1 MLMIAARIIGA
12 PSFRGKIEEM
22 DAELTKVIDDFD
34 RAVNVEAL
42 RLANETSSKPY
53 FLNLS
58 IVDPHGFCIE
68 RTERDR
74 VEREQ
79 AEQERA
85 DKELLL
91 RRLNPVEAGY
101 HRDLRCMDGTRQS
114 LLSHIMDWAANKSE
128 EKNVLQSNAYWLYGS
143 PGIGKTSLSHSIC
156 ANLHERNHLAGAF
169 FCRRDDPTLSDPINI
184 LPTFIHKLSII
195 FPPFQTIVAKQLRDD
210 PNLTPESMQ
219 GSLFLDFIRSLPS
232 QPDHTLVFLIDA
244 LDECGNAQRRSGLL
258 KVLTDAAAQA
268 PWLKIIITSRTELDI
283 QRFFDTLPK
292 PSYLPYDLSR
302 DQDAS
307 ADLRTF
313 ARGQFDS
320 VATEWHLDLP
330 WPEESDFD
338 RATSRANGLFIY
350 IKTLVLAL
358 ESCDD
363 PQESL
368 KAALQDS
375 AGTGLESLYGLYTS
389 ILKAQIKHNT
399 AEFQRMIGVVL
410 ATAPYRAL
418 CDETI
423 AELAGVKAHL
433 VKRWVDALSSLLYRD
448 EAANRG
454 VRVRHLS
461 VYDFFVSDSCDYRV
475 NVRGAD
481 VQLGIACLNTM
492 VTQLRFNI
500 CKLEDS
506 RLANTDIKDLPSRIE
521 QNIPDALQYSCI
533 HWSNHLCFPPDD
545 RDQRVLVLESLKN
558 FFEGLYPVFWIEA
571 LSVMGRVPIGA
582 PSLRRLISW
591 VRVSTSLAYCSSHSE
606 MIQSG
611 YRMRIR
617 CFLGE
622 SRISVISSLLSTPPF
637 PSALHISIFQRPHS
651 CPHSRRYRAFSA
663 SNLMGLSKFEWEGCC
678 RGQRRH

>member
-1 MLMIAARIIGA
+1 MIAARIIGG
-12 PSFRGKIEEM
+12 SSYRQKIEEM
-22 DAELTKVIDDFD
+22 DGELTKVIDDFD
-34 RAVNVEAL
+34 RAVNVESL
-42 RLANETSSKPY
+42 RLANETSSKLY
-53 FLNLS
+53 FLDLS
-58 IVDPHGFCIE
+58 MIDPYEFCIE
-68 RTERDR
+68 RAERDR

-79 AEQERA
+79 AEQDRA

-91 RRLNPVEAGY
+91 RRLKPVEAGY
-101 HRDLRCMDGTRQS
+101 HRDLRCMEGTRQS
-114 LLSHIMDWAANKSE
+114 LLNRLMDWVANESGKE
-128 EKNVLQSNAYWLYGS
+128 NGLQSNAYWLYGS
-143 PGIGKTSLSHSIC
+143 PGVGKTSLSHSIC

-169 FCRRDDPTLSDPINI
+169 FCRRDDPNLSEPTNI

-195 FPPFQTIVAKQLRDD
+195 FPPFRAIVAKHLRDD
-210 PNLTPESMQ
+210 PNLTPETMQ
-219 GSLFLDFIRSLPS
+219 GSLFLDFIRSLPR

-258 KVLTDAAAQA
+258 KVLTDAASQA

-283 QRFFDTLPK
+283 QRFFDSLTK
-292 PSYLPYDLSR
+292 SSYLPYDLSR

-313 ARGQFDS
+313 ARSQFNS

-330 WPEESDFD
+330 WPEESDFN
-338 RATSRANGLFIY
+338 RATARANGLFIY

-358 ESCDD
+358 ENCED

-375 AGTGLESLYGLYTS
+375 AGTGLESLYGLYSS
-389 ILKAQIKHNT
+389 ILKAQIKHNN
-399 AEFQRMIGVVL
+399 AELQRMIGVVL

-423 AELAGVKAHL
+423 AELAGVKPHL

-448 EAANRG
+448 EAANQG

-461 VYDFFVSDSCDYRV
+461 VYDFFVSDQCDYQV

-481 VQLGIACLNTM
+481 VQLGIACLKTM

-506 RLANTDIKDLPSRIE
+506 RLANTDIKDLPSRIK
-521 QNIPDALQYSCI
+521 QNIPDPLQYSCL
-533 HWSNHLCFPPDD
+533 HWSNHLCFTPDD
-545 RDQRVLVLESLKN
+545 RDQRVLVLERLKN
-558 FFEGLYPVFWIEA
+558 FFEGVYPVFWIEA
-571 LSVMGRVPIGA
+571 LSVMGMVPIGA

-591 VRVSTSLAYCSSHSE
+591 VRVSTSLAYY
-606 MIQSG
+606 QFVF
-611 YRMRIR
+611 RDD
-617 CFLGE
+617 
-622 SRISVISSLLSTPPF
+622 
-637 PSALHISIFQRPHS
+637 
-651 CPHSRRYRAFSA
+651 
-663 SNLMGLSKFEWEGCC
+663 
-678 RGQRRH
+678 